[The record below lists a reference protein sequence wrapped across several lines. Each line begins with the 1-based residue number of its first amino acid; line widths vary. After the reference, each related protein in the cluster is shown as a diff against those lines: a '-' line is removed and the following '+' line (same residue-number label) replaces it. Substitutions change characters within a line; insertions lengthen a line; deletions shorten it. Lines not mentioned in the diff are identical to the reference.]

1 MVINT
6 NIEAIQ
12 TSNNLRASSSRLGKS
27 LSRLSSGMKIV
38 TPADDAAGLAVS
50 SRLAS
55 QIARVDAAVSNVI
68 NAVSFTQ
75 TQDGFLKTIGN
86 ALRRMSELA
95 MLAQDGTKSDTD
107 RSLYQAEFRQLQDYI
122 SVTKSKTFNE
132 QALFSAATLAVTVD
146 AFGNT
151 FGLVGVNLDAS
162 SYANA
167 YQPTTVDIS
176 TSLSAAAAVTTI
188 GDAINKIS
196 VDRSTLG
203 ALQQRLNFTGE
214 QLTVTKENLAAANSR
229 ITDTDVAV
237 EATEFARGQILV
249 QSGTSMLAQA
259 NSLPQAALRL
269 LQG

>member
-12 TSNNLRASSSRLGKS
+12 TSNNLRASNARLAKS
-27 LSRLSSGMKIV
+27 LSRLSSGSKIV
-38 TPADDAAGLAVS
+38 EPADDAAGLAVS
-50 SRLAS
+50 SRLAA
-55 QIARVDAAVSNVI
+55 QVARVDAAVSNVV
-68 NAVSFTQ
+68 NANSFTQ

-107 RSLYQAEFRQLQDYI
+107 RSLYQAEFRQLQDFI

-132 QALFSAATLAVTVD
+132 QALFNPATLAVTVD

-151 FGLVGVNLDAS
+151 FGLSGIDLDAQ
-162 SYANA
+162 SYALA
-167 YQPTTVDIS
+167 YVPSNSNINTTLGA
-176 TSLSAAAAVTTI
+176 TSAVTVLQ
-188 GDAINKIS
+188 DAINKLS

-203 ALQQRLNFTGE
+203 ALQQRLNFTAE
-214 QLTVTKENLAAANSR
+214 QLLVTKENLTAAASR
-229 ITDTDVAV
+229 IADTDVAI

-259 NSLPQAALRL
+259 NSLPQSALRL
-269 LQG
+269 LSQ

>member
-6 NIEAIQ
+6 NIESLT
-12 TSNNLRASSSRLGKS
+12 TSNNLRASNARLGKS
-27 LSRLSSGMKIV
+27 LARLSSGMKIV
-38 TPADDAAGLAVS
+38 SPSDDAAGLAVS

-75 TQDGFLKTIGN
+75 TQDGFLKTVGN

-107 RSLYQAEFRQLQDYI
+107 RSLYQAEYRQLQDYI

-132 QALFSAATLAVTVD
+132 QALFSTTTLAVTVD

-151 FGLVGVNLDAS
+151 FGLTGVNLNGAS
-162 SYANA
+162 YSNA
-167 YQPTTVDIS
+167 YDPTVSNIGN
-176 TSLSAAAAVTTI
+176 SAAAASSVITVQ
-188 GDAINKIS
+188 DAINRIS

-203 ALQQRLNFTGE
+203 ALQQRLNFTNE
-214 QLTVTKENLAAANSR
+214 QLVVTKENLSAANSR
-229 ITDTDVAV
+229 IADTDVAQ
-237 EATEFARGQILV
+237 EATEYARGQILV
-249 QSGTSMLAQA
+249 QSGTTMLAQA

-269 LQG
+269 LQA